1 MFRVKVYTEEV
12 RGKGRERAREGR
24 KTKCERLEKDATG
37 KVRGWYKQTCFEWGI
52 FQERFGMI
60 EGKTKK

>member
-37 KVRGWYKQTCFEWGI
+37 KVRGWYKQRLVLNGVFFTSASE
-52 FQERFGMI
+52 
-60 EGKTKK
+60 